1 MVQVENQ
8 KVTMRGLSLCR
19 FASQTSIVD
28 AANTEVSNSASF
40 DPKAKVHSFLS
51 PPLMANSS

>member
-28 AANTEVSNSASF
+28 AANTEVSHSASF
-40 DPKAKVHSFLS
+40 DPKAEVRSFLS
-51 PPLMANSS
+51 PLIANSS